1 MLFSTLLFKV
11 LLKAVATVKTN
22 VIITLPRPNIII
34 IFQRK
39 RQKSFES
46 AVIQGIVYAA
56 ALQKNVV
63 TRGPTRLDM
72 KDLFL
77 LHHDLLLKRAAR
89 AFTWPSIAANVLF
102 PPRV

>member
-1 MLFSTLLFKV
+1 M
-11 LLKAVATVKTN
+11 KTY

-39 RQKSFES
+39 RQKLFES
-46 AVIQGIVYAA
+46 GIQAIVYAA
-56 ALQKNVV
+56 ALQKPGAKEAV
-63 TRGPTRLDM
+63 THGLTQFVKHHGM

-77 LHHDLLLKRAAR
+77 LHHDLLLKRTAR